1 MKKQNK
7 WTIAIVSALIGIGAC
22 TTSVQAVDTTS
33 DVSTNQS
40 TSATTSYS
48 KADYFSRNPK
58 IIRVK
63 HSIPAY
69 SDAALTNSVRTARS
83 GEHFLVQSLITLNCK
98 APVVRT
104 TTGLYLPAKTSLL
117 AAVKGYQ
124 NPKGYHQVHYTQ
136 VKPYGTVGYNLYRGY
151 EGIKTWRVMHRLGT
165 WADKHLKRVPYSGA
179 NVVILSFTTNQVRT
193 PSGTLQST
201 LATIALS
208 RVGHHA

>member
-22 TTSVQAVDTTS
+22 TTSVQAADTTS

-63 HSIPAY
+63 HSTPAY

-83 GEHFLVQSLITLNCK
+83 GEHFLVQSLITPNCK

-104 TTGLYLPAKTSLL
+104 TTGLYFYQQKQVCLL
-117 AAVKGYQ
+117 QSRVTKIQRA
-124 NPKGYHQVHYTQ
+124 T
-136 VKPYGTVGYNLYRGY
+136 
-151 EGIKTWRVMHRLGT
+151 IK
-165 WADKHLKRVPYSGA
+165 
-179 NVVILSFTTNQVRT
+179 FTTLKLSLMVR
-193 PSGTLQST
+193 S
-201 LATIALS
+201 ATICTAAMKELRLPKKTQLAS
-208 RVGHHA
+208 YW

>member
-22 TTSVQAVDTTS
+22 TTSVQAADTTS

-63 HSIPAY
+63 RSTPAY

-83 GEHFLVQSLITLNCK
+83 GEHFLVQSLITPNCK

-104 TTGLYLPAKTSLL
+104 TTGLYF
-117 AAVKGYQ
+117 YQ
-124 NPKGYHQVHYTQ
+124 QKQVC
-136 VKPYGTVGYNLYRGY
+136 L
-151 EGIKTWRVMHRLGT
+151 
-165 WADKHLKRVPYSGA
+165 
-179 NVVILSFTTNQVRT
+179 
-193 PSGTLQST
+193 LQSRVT
-201 LATIALS
+201 KIQRATIKFTALKLSLMVRLATICTAAMKELRLVKS
-208 RVGHHA
+208 

>member
-22 TTSVQAVDTTS
+22 TTSVQAADTTS

-63 HSIPAY
+63 HSTPAY

-83 GEHFLVQSLITLNCK
+83 GEYFLVQSLITPNCK

-104 TTGLYLPAKTSLL
+104 TTGLYFYQQKQVCLLQSRVTKIQRATIKFTILKLSLMVRSATICT
-117 AAVKGYQ
+117 AAMKE
-124 NPKGYHQVHYTQ
+124 
-136 VKPYGTVGYNLYRGY
+136 L
-151 EGIKTWRVMHRLGT
+151 RLG
-165 WADKHLKRVPYSGA
+165 V
-179 NVVILSFTTNQVRT
+179 
-193 PSGTLQST
+193 
-201 LATIALS
+201 
-208 RVGHHA
+208 

>member
-22 TTSVQAVDTTS
+22 TTSVQAADTTS
-33 DVSTNQS
+33 DVLTNQS

-63 HSIPAY
+63 HSTPAY

-83 GEHFLVQSLITLNCK
+83 GEHFLVQSLITPNCK

-104 TTGLYLPAKTSLL
+104 TTGLYFYQQKQVCLLQSRVTKIQRATIKFTTLKLSLMVRSATICT
-117 AAVKGYQ
+117 AAMKE
-124 NPKGYHQVHYTQ
+124 
-136 VKPYGTVGYNLYRGY
+136 L
-151 EGIKTWRVMHRLGT
+151 RLG
-165 WADKHLKRVPYSGA
+165 V
-179 NVVILSFTTNQVRT
+179 
-193 PSGTLQST
+193 
-201 LATIALS
+201 
-208 RVGHHA
+208 

>member
-22 TTSVQAVDTTS
+22 TTSVQAADTTS

-63 HSIPAY
+63 HSTPAY

-83 GEHFLVQSLITLNCK
+83 GEHFFSSKSNYTKLQGSSSQNHNWLVFTSKNKFACCSQGLPKSKGLPSSSLH
-98 APVVRT
+98 
-104 TTGLYLPAKTSLL
+104 S
-117 AAVKGYQ
+117 
-124 NPKGYHQVHYTQ
+124 
-136 VKPYGTVGYNLYRGY
+136 
-151 EGIKTWRVMHRLGT
+151 
-165 WADKHLKRVPYSGA
+165 S
-179 NVVILSFTTNQVRT
+179 
-193 PSGTLQST
+193 
-201 LATIALS
+201 
-208 RVGHHA
+208 

>member
-22 TTSVQAVDTTS
+22 TTSVQAADTTS

-63 HSIPAY
+63 HSTPAY

-83 GEHFLVQSLITLNCK
+83 GEHFLVQSLITPNCK

-104 TTGLYLPAKTSLL
+104 TTGLYFYQQKQVCLL
-117 AAVKGYQ
+117 QSRVTKIQRATIKFTTLKLSPMVRSATICTAAMKE
-124 NPKGYHQVHYTQ
+124 
-136 VKPYGTVGYNLYRGY
+136 L
-151 EGIKTWRVMHRLGT
+151 RLG
-165 WADKHLKRVPYSGA
+165 KS
-179 NVVILSFTTNQVRT
+179 
-193 PSGTLQST
+193 
-201 LATIALS
+201 
-208 RVGHHA
+208 

>member
-22 TTSVQAVDTTS
+22 TTSVQAADTTS

-40 TSATTSYS
+40 TSATTTSYS

-63 HSIPAY
+63 HSTPAY

-83 GEHFLVQSLITLNCK
+83 GEHFLVQSLITPNCK

-151 EGIKTWRVMHRLGT
+151 EGIKTST
-165 WADKHLKRVPYSGA
+165 ED
-179 NVVILSFTTNQVRT
+179 TTCQ
-193 PSGTLQST
+193 L
-201 LATIALS
+201 LAMLT
-208 RVGHHA
+208 